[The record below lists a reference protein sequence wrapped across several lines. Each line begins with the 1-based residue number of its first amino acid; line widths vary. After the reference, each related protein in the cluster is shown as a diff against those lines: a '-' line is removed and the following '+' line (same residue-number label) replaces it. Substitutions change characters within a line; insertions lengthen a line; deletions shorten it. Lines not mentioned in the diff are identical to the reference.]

1 MREPQLSGIP
11 EEIADYGTTKTK
23 PRQNPAFSPGS
34 DFGTE
39 DYYVWSRC
47 DGASTIHDIIL
58 MVGLG
63 TDRSIEILK
72 KLRGIGAV
80 LLPGESRPPPLIHEE
95 LMAKQAQAK
104 AAKAS
109 KPATA
114 PAASKTTA
122 KPPAA
127 SKTTSKPPA
136 ASKSKPTSAAIE
148 EFSDLPPTV
157 SVPMATLTP
166 ETRPNRRP
174 REALSQKAPP
184 EATVPPAQPLTLD
197 NPTPEE
203 LVALGADCAM
213 EEQERIRI
221 ILFRRKLSSS
231 SLFALLDVDTDT
243 DKRNVKR
250 AYFRLSKEFHPDRH
264 YGKDIGVFEGWLS
277 EVFKAITD
285 AFKVLGNNK
294 KRAKYEASLR
304 SGGGAD
310 VPQTKEDHAA
320 ALFQNACDSELHG
333 DSEQALKLF
342 AAAIRMDEQPR
353 YLRRAA
359 MCAVQAR
366 ELSVAEEYA
375 KKAADLHSRDA
386 SYQRVLADVYRAG
399 ARYDKAKA
407 ILERALTLNVE
418 NDTLYGELQS
428 DLAAVNEAI
437 EEVLANL

>member
-1 MREPQLSGIP
+1 M
-11 EEIADYGTTKTK
+11 
-23 PRQNPAFSPGS
+23 PGA

-47 DGASTIHDIIL
+47 DGASSVHDIIL

-63 TDRSIEILK
+63 TARSIEILT

-80 LLPGESRPPPLIHEE
+80 LLPGESRPPPMIHED
-95 LMAKQAQAK
+95 LVATQNKPQ
-104 AAKAS
+104 AAK
-109 KPATA
+109 PARQAAAPTPAKKTPALAQA
-114 PAASKTTA
+114 PAA
-122 KPPAA
+122 
-127 SKTTSKPPA
+127 
-136 ASKSKPTSAAIE
+136 AAIE
-148 EFSDLPPTV
+148 EFSDVPPTV
-157 SVPMATLTP
+157 SVPMAMRTP

-174 REALSQKAPP
+174 RTTLSPK
-184 EATVPPAQPLTLD
+184 VPPVAKVPPPQPLTLN
-197 NPTPEE
+197 NPTPDE
-203 LVALGADCAM
+203 LVALGWDCTLS
-213 EEQERIRI
+213 EQERLRI
-221 ILFRRKLSSS
+221 ILFRRKLSAST
-231 SLFALLDVDTDT
+231 LFELLEVDTDT

-277 EVFKAITD
+277 EVFKAITH
-285 AFKVLGNNK
+285 AFKILGNNK
-294 KRAKYEASLR
+294 KRAKYEASVR
-304 SGGGAD
+304 GDGGQG

-342 AAAIRMDEQPR
+342 AAAIRMDGQAR

-375 KKAADLHSRDA
+375 KKAAGLFARDA

-399 ARYDKAKA
+399 AHYDKAKA

-428 DLAAVNEAI
+428 DLAAVNQAI
-437 EEVLANL
+437 EDALANL